1 MRFTFRRK
9 SIVYRSRKLVGF
21 FISDLFIII
30 TVIIYIFRGFIGPD
44 RAKLFFNGQSQRTDR
59 QSLIINNLFNSTED
73 RGNVSRQ
80 FAQAHHN
87 DPIATVH
94 LCSKSKNTLNC
105 LRIVMIELVQ
115 QLQQSL

>member
-1 MRFTFRRK
+1 MFIDLE
-9 SIVYRSRKLVGF
+9 SWLVF
-21 FISDLFIII
+21 FVSDIFIII
-30 TVIIYIFRGFIGPD
+30 IVIIYIFRGFIGPD
-44 RAKLFFNGQSQRTDR
+44 RAKLFFDGQSQRTDG

-94 LCSKSKNTLNC
+94 L
-105 LRIVMIELVQ
+105 
-115 QLQQSL
+115 

>member
-1 MRFTFRRK
+1 MFIDLE
-9 SIVYRSRKLVGF
+9 SWLVF
-21 FISDLFIII
+21 FISELFIII
-30 TVIIYIFRGFIGPD
+30 IVIIYIFRGFIGPD

-115 QLQQSL
+115 QLQQTL